1 MAIFRTIA
9 GERAV
14 LAWET
19 FLLADVYD
27 EDGRSLYVEVV
38 DGDPVVYNL
47 VADLDDEVETDFIE
61 ENLDEDGLRAA
72 IARLKGA

>member
-27 EDGRSLYVEVV
+27 EDGRSLYVEIV

-47 VADLDDEVETDFIE
+47 VTLDDEVETDFIE
-61 ENLDEDGLRAA
+61 ENLDEDALRAA

>member
-19 FLLADVYD
+19 FLLADVHD
-27 EDGRSLYVEVV
+27 EDGRSLYVEIV

-47 VADLDDEVETDFIE
+47 VTLDDEVETDFIE
-61 ENLDEDGLRAA
+61 ENLDEDALRAA

>member
-1 MAIFRTIA
+1 MATFRTIA

-38 DGDPVVYNL
+38 DGDPVLYNL
-47 VADLDDEVETDFIE
+47 VALDDEVETDFIE
-61 ENLDEDGLRAA
+61 ENLDEDALRAA

>member
-27 EDGRSLYVEVV
+27 EDGRSLYVEIV

-47 VADLDDEVETDFIE
+47 VALDDEVETDFIE
-61 ENLDEDGLRAA
+61 ENLDEDALRAA

>member
-38 DGDPVVYNL
+38 DGDPVIYNL
-47 VADLDDEVETDFIE
+47 VTLDDEVETDFIE